1 MKHKNVALFGL
12 FTALA
17 MILSYV
23 EALVPI
29 SVAVPGVKIGLANI
43 VVMFALY
50 KMGAK
55 AAVSISLVRVVL
67 VSILFGNLFSMVY
80 SLAGAVLSLGAMLC
94 AIRIKKLSSVG
105 VGVIG
110 GVFHNIGQIIVAI
123 FVLETA
129 GLIYYLPVLC
139 ISGTVAGILVGLLAG
154 ILVQRINLDKK

>member
-1 MKHKNVALFGL
+1 
-12 FTALA
+12 

-94 AIRIKKLSSVG
+94 ATRIKELSSVG

-154 ILVQRINLDKK
+154 ILVQRINLNKK

>member
-1 MKHKNVALFGL
+1 MRYKNVALFGL

-23 EALVPI
+23 EVLVPI

-139 ISGTVAGILVGLLAG
+139 ISGTLAGILVGTVSG
-154 ILVQRINLDKK
+154 IIAKRINLEKN

>member
-1 MKHKNVALFGL
+1 MKHKNVALFGI

-17 MILSYV
+17 MILSYI

-67 VSILFGNLFSMVY
+67 VSILFGNLFLMVY
-80 SLAGAVLSLGAMLC
+80 SLAGAILSLGAMLC

-110 GVFHNIGQIIVAI
+110 GVFHNIGQIVVAV

-129 GLIYYLPVLC
+129 GLIYYLPILC
-139 ISGTVAGILVGLLAG
+139 ISGTVAGILVGIVSG
-154 ILVQRINLDKK
+154 IIAKRINLDKN

>member
-1 MKHKNVALFGL
+1 MRYKNVALFGL

-17 MILSYV
+17 MIFSYI

-50 KMGAK
+50 KMGAR

-80 SLAGAVLSLGAMLC
+80 SIAGALLSLGAMML
-94 AIRIKKLSSVG
+94 AMRIKKLSTIG

-123 FVLETA
+123 FVLQTA

-139 ISGTVAGILVGLLAG
+139 ISGTVAGVLVGLVSG
-154 ILVQRINLDKK
+154 IVADRINLDKK

>member
-1 MKHKNVALFGL
+1 MRYKNVALFGL

-17 MILSYV
+17 MIFSYI

-50 KMGAK
+50 KMGAR

-80 SLAGAVLSLGAMLC
+80 SIAGALLSLGAMML
-94 AIRIKKLSSVG
+94 AMRIKKLSTIG

-110 GVFHNIGQIIVAI
+110 GVFHY
-123 FVLETA
+123 F
-129 GLIYYLPVLC
+129 
-139 ISGTVAGILVGLLAG
+139 
-154 ILVQRINLDKK
+154 D

>member
-1 MKHKNVALFGL
+1 MKYKNVALFGL

-94 AIRIKKLSSVG
+94 ATRIKELSSVG

-154 ILVQRINLDKK
+154 ILVQRINLNKK